1 MGINLHLVDQRSPR
15 GFTVA
20 VPRHNPR
27 INKILRMQARLSSL
41 GIGPAQDQYAMQSL
55 IGEND
60 TMAAVVTEITSQY
73 SSQALDAIRIECH
86 GIEIP
91 GAGVFG
97 LRFGQSFNAGDTS
110 QFRRIQPLWSSPY
123 SPVPLGTA
131 YGNVVPRIEC
141 HGCAPVHGCNAI
153 LQALASA
160 ANAPVFASNES
171 QTVHAARGTNPY
183 AFEGAVW
190 RFVPGASAR
199 PEQLP

>member
-1 MGINLHLVDQRSPR
+1 MGVNLHLVDQRSPR

-27 INKILRMQARLSSL
+27 INKILRMQTRLSGM
-41 GIGPAQDQYAMQSL
+41 GIERGHNLYAMQSL

-60 TMAAVVTEITSQY
+60 TMGAVVDEILSQY
-73 SSQALDAIRIECH
+73 SSSSLDAIRIECH

-97 LRFGQSFNAGDTS
+97 LRFGQSFNAGDTNE
-110 QFRRIQPLWSSPY
+110 FRRIQPRWSSSY
-123 SPVPLGTA
+123 SPVPLSTA
-131 YGNVVPRIEC
+131 YGNVVPRLEC
-141 HGCAPVHGCNAI
+141 HGCAPVHGCNGI
-153 LQALASA
+153 LQALATA
-160 ANAPVFASNES
+160 ANAAVFASNVS
-171 QTVHAARGTNPY
+171 QTVHATGGNPY

-190 RFVPGASAR
+190 RFVPGGGAR